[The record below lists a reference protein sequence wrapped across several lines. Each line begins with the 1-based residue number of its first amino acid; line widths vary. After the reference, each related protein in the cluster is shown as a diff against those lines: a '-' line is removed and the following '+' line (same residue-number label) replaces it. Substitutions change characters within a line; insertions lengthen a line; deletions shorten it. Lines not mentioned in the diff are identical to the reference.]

1 MLNGTSSMVLNVGGW
16 TMGML
21 LVVLML
27 WVVIFV
33 LVFDFIY
40 GIFFCLMR
48 FIINIENIYNRK
60 VKNSW
65 LYGLNWGVLIWREL
79 YMGVLVIL
87 LVELV

>member
-60 VKNSW
+60 VKNIVDCMDW
-65 LYGLNWGVLIWREL
+65 IEDF
-79 YMGVLVIL
+79 
-87 LVELV
+87 

>member
-16 TMGML
+16 IMGML

>member
-60 VKNSW
+60 VW

>member
-60 VKNSW
+60 VKNIVDCMDW
-65 LYGLNWGVLIWREL
+65 IE
-79 YMGVLVIL
+79 
-87 LVELV
+87 EF

>member
-60 VKNSW
+60 VKNIW
-65 LYGLNWGVLIWREL
+65 LYGLNWGFLIWREL

>member
-60 VKNSW
+60 VKNIW

>member
-60 VKNSW
+60 VKNIVDCIDW
-65 LYGLNWGVLIWREL
+65 IE
-79 YMGVLVIL
+79 
-87 LVELV
+87 EF

>member
-60 VKNSW
+60 VKYSW
-65 LYGLNWGVLIWREL
+65 LYGLNLGVLIWREL

>member
-48 FIINIENIYNRK
+48 FIINIENIYNKK

>member
-60 VKNSW
+60 LKNIW